1 MTNHVRNQS
10 VVRRLTNIVRS
21 IPSKLWRHKIVT
33 GIRVC
38 VGAVVFSTMVFA
50 GYYGYTSWTH
60 QQRVVAEADLCRVEA
75 EVLQHNDLSQRW
87 TEAKIADVAELPFV
101 DFGYVRKE
109 VTVQVTLAGDKFQYV
124 SLEGVVGREPELQGT
139 GLTWGK
145 PVGRKSE
152 PAILLPQRFFERLGG
167 RLDAAGS
174 PQPRNASLV
183 VTRVKDGAPQ
193 TQRLEMRIA
202 GLLKRDSGKVYGPL
216 DLTIQLDRWQTHK
229 SDSPLGES
237 ADLLERLVNY
247 DFVDAYVPP
256 GLADKV
262 AEEEASFGVQAERVG
277 EVDLLCPRGD
287 LWALA
292 VPQNPEKGGGILDD
306 ATLPATPGQEVWP
319 VWRFQQE
326 VEGRQ
331 MVYAALREDD
341 PRWAAAPRGRAPE
354 FGELL
359 AVEQGRVPRGGA
371 LGQCVKWSPLAEP
384 LPDVPRAD
392 VYGTDRSLQWL
403 RFEPQDSAAVR
414 KQTRIDIGGYDAAA
428 ALHRVRPAQVHADQP
443 TAWSMVE
450 IEIPAGSPRENENRP
465 AGRESLPDQARP
477 AEVEVQTA
485 TLSEIVES
493 LRRQSPGWE
502 CGIVRR
508 GVVRVEPV
516 AARTSGDRG
525 TGSSAAIGRLT
536 RVRFVPVR
544 FFDGLTDSSAWQ
556 HFGSEGLPCV
566 VLSDG
571 KNEIDF
577 GKVRMGDHPLRPL
590 ATIAGSQSE
599 VWFPDA
605 FSAAVPAEATAVGFV
620 IWGAWHQ
627 MAALNTAVEQLPA
640 TVAAR
645 RFLDKAPRQYWIIQD
660 SAGGDWEA
668 LLKETQLDR
677 DRVAVSPKHPG
688 ADATGLA
695 KDTQV
700 DRGRVQ
706 VSQLF
711 SLPVRL
717 QLDGRILAE
726 RIVAVPGQPNATPG
740 SRVAGLRQCPAGAA
754 TVPIVVGGRREE
766 LVLRKNPNAL
776 PGDVC
781 VSMDLFRRLAF
792 EADAASKSLPG
803 LGRSVSTFRFADAHA
818 FRQMQ
823 RRLSEHG
830 IRLELIEDVPQAR
843 LLKYAVR
850 AEGPQGGS
858 APVTPAKAAELVMA
872 RPTFQAVFPR
882 LRVTAL
888 LDGKPL
894 EIGSAGGGEDPRWFE
909 FPLLAGRPIEG
920 GAKQGEVCLPMK
932 VAEHQFPGLSPDD
945 IVGRTVR
952 LTLNRTDGVPRLE
965 AGVPLLLKVV
975 AVGGSEQ
982 GLASLENVTAW
993 RLWQEGKLVHDNST
1007 GQFRSPAEVYEQR
1020 GFISAV
1026 FYALSDGAVR
1036 RLVEHLESL
1045 GCDVEHRLDDQE
1057 GLGRLAIALTTLVI
1071 LFVSGSILNASANS
1085 GAVSWMDLTTKFK
1098 EIGIKMAYGVTRG
1111 DIVFA
1116 YIVEGFIV
1124 GVLACTAGSI
1134 LVGAGDPLLR
1144 DLIARTIGLGPDYFV
1159 FPVFGLAVAWLYGV
1173 AGAIVVGFNVL
1184 GTLLPTW
1191 LALRKSP
1198 VELLR

>member
-1 MTNHVRNQS
+1 
-10 VVRRLTNIVRS
+10 VRS
-21 IPSKLWRHKIVT
+21 IPNKLWQHKIVT
-33 GIRVC
+33 GIRIC

-60 QQRVVAEADLCRVEA
+60 QRRVVAEADLCRVEA

-87 TEAKIADVAELPFV
+87 TEAKVADVAELPFV

-109 VTVQVTLAGDKFQYV
+109 VTVQVTLAGNKFQHV
-124 SLEGVVGREPELQGT
+124 SLEGVVGREPELQGS
-139 GLTWGK
+139 GLAWGK

-152 PAILLPQRFFERLGG
+152 PALLLPQRFFERLGG

-202 GLLKRDSGKVYGPL
+202 GLLQRDSGKIYGPL
-216 DLTIQLDRWQTHK
+216 DLAIQLDRWQTHK
-229 SDSPLGES
+229 SDAPLGAS
-237 ADLLERLVNY
+237 SDSLERLVNY

-256 GLADKV
+256 ALAERV
-262 AEEEASFGVQAERVG
+262 AEEEAGFGVQAERVG

-287 LWALA
+287 LWASA
-292 VPQNPEKGGGILDD
+292 IPQNPGTGGEILDD
-306 ATLPATPGQEVWP
+306 PVRPAAPRAEVWP
-319 VWRFQQE
+319 VWRFQQAT
-326 VEGRQ
+326 EGHQ
-331 MVYAALREDD
+331 LVYAALREND

-354 FGELL
+354 FGEWL
-359 AVEQGRVPRGGA
+359 AVQRGRTPPVGA
-371 LGQCVKWSPLAEP
+371 LGQHVKWSPLAAP
-384 LPDVPRAD
+384 LPGVPDAD
-392 VYGTDRSLQWL
+392 VYGTERSLQWL
-403 RFEPQDSAAVR
+403 RFEPQNSAAVR
-414 KQTRIDIGGYDAAA
+414 KQTRIDIDGYGAAA
-428 ALHRVRPAQVHADQP
+428 ALYRVRPAQVHTDLP

-450 IEIPAGSPRENENRP
+450 IETAAASLSEN
-465 AGRESLPDQARP
+465 GRQSGDGESHPDRARF
-477 AEVEVQTA
+477 AEADTQTSA
-485 TLSEIVES
+485 LTEIVES
-493 LRRQSPGWE
+493 LRRQSPEWD

-508 GVVRVEPV
+508 GVVQVAPV
-516 AARTSGDRG
+516 AAGTSADRG
-525 TGSSAAIGRLT
+525 KGSPAAIGRLT
-536 RVRFVPVR
+536 RVRLVPVR

-556 HFGSEGLPCV
+556 HFGRAGLPCV

-577 GKVRMGDHPLRPL
+577 ELVRVGDQPLRPL
-590 ATIAGSQSE
+590 ATIACAQSE

-605 FSAAVPAEATAVGFV
+605 ISAAVPAEATAVGFV

-627 MAALNTAVEQLPA
+627 MAALNAAVEQLPA
-640 TVAAR
+640 TVVAR
-645 RFLDKAPRQYWIIQD
+645 RFLDKSPRQFWIIQD

-677 DRVAVSPKHPG
+677 DRVV
-688 ADATGLA
+688 
-695 KDTQV
+695 
-700 DRGRVQ
+700 
-706 VSQLF
+706 VSQLL

-717 QLDGRILAE
+717 QLEGRILAE
-726 RIVAVPGQPNATPG
+726 RIVAVPDQPNAMPG
-740 SRVAGLRQCPAGAA
+740 GRFAGLRHLPAGTA
-754 TVPIVVGGRREE
+754 TASIAWGGRREE
-766 LVLRKNPNAL
+766 LVLREDPNAL
-776 PGDVC
+776 PGDAC

-792 EADAASKSLPG
+792 EDDDARNSLPS
-803 LGRSVSTFRFADAHA
+803 LGRSVATFRFAGVHA
-818 FRQMQ
+818 FRQRQ
-823 RRLSEHG
+823 RQLSEHG
-830 IRLELIEDVPQAR
+830 IRLELIGDVPQVK
-843 LLKYAVR
+843 LLTYAVR
-850 AEGPQGGS
+850 AKGQQGGPVS
-858 APVTPAKAAELVMA
+858 VTPAKAAELVMA
-872 RPTFQAVFPR
+872 RPTFHAVFPR
-882 LRVTAL
+882 LGVTAL
-888 LDGKPL
+888 LNGKPL
-894 EIGSAGGGEDPRWFE
+894 EIGSASGGEDPRWFE
-909 FPLLAGRPIEG
+909 FPLLAGRPLEG
-920 GAKQGEVCLPMK
+920 GAKQGEVCLPAK
-932 VAEHQFPGLSPDD
+932 VAERQFPGLSPEE

-952 LTLNRTDGVPRLE
+952 LTLNRPDGTPRLE

-975 AVGGSEQ
+975 AVGGAEQ

-993 RLWQEGKLVHDNST
+993 RLWQEGKLVHDNAT

-1026 FYALSDGAVR
+1026 FYASSDGAVR
-1036 RLVEHLESL
+1036 PLVEHLESL

-1098 EIGIKMAYGVTRG
+1098 EIGIKMAYGVTRC

-1116 YIVEGFIV
+1116 YVVEGFIV

-1134 LVGAGDPLLR
+1134 LVGTADPLLR
-1144 DLIARTIGLGPDYFV
+1144 DLIARTIGLGPDFFV

-1173 AGAIVVGFNVL
+1173 AGAIVVGFNVV

-1191 LALRKSP
+1191 LALRRSP
-1198 VELLR
+1198 VDLLR

>member
-1 MTNHVRNQS
+1 MSNHQRNQS
-10 VVRRLTNIVRS
+10 VVRRLTNIARS
-21 IPSKLWRHKIVT
+21 IPNKLWRHKIVT

-87 TEAKIADVAELPFV
+87 TEAKVAAVAELPFV

-109 VTVQVTLAGDKFQYV
+109 VTVQVTLAGDKFQHV
-124 SLEGVVGREPELQGT
+124 SLEGVVGREPELQGS

-202 GLLKRDSGKVYGPL
+202 GLLKRDSGKIYGPL
-216 DLTIQLDRWQTHK
+216 DLAIQLDRWQTHK
-229 SDSPLGES
+229 SDSPVGES
-237 ADLLERLVNY
+237 PDSLERLVNY
-247 DFVDAYVPP
+247 DLVDAYVPSA
-256 GLADKV
+256 LAEKV

-277 EVDLLCPRGD
+277 EVDLLCPQGD
-287 LWALA
+287 LWAL
-292 VPQNPEKGGGILDD
+292 VIPQNPEKGGEILDD
-306 ATLPATPGQEVWP
+306 HTLPAAPRQEVWP

-326 VEGRQ
+326 TEGRQ
-331 MVYAALREDD
+331 TVYAALREDD
-341 PRWAAAPRGRAPE
+341 PRWASTPRGRAPE

-359 AVEQGRVPRGGA
+359 AVEQGRAPQGRARGPR
-371 LGQCVKWSPLAEP
+371 VKWSPLAAP
-384 LPDVPRAD
+384 LPGVPRAD

-403 RFEPQDSAAVR
+403 RFEPQKSAAVR
-414 KQTRIDIGGYDAAA
+414 KQTRIDIEGYDAAA

-443 TAWSMVE
+443 TAWSMYE
-450 IEIPAGSPRENENRP
+450 IEMAAASPRENERR
-465 AGRESLPDQARP
+465 ATGRESLPDQARS
-477 AEVEVQTA
+477 AEVEVQTSD
-485 TLSEIVES
+485 LSEIVES

-508 GVVRVEPV
+508 GVVQVQPI
-516 AARTSGDRG
+516 AAPTSADRG
-525 TGSSAAIGRLT
+525 KGSSAANGRLT

-556 HFGSEGLPCV
+556 HFGREGLPCV

-577 GKVRMGDHPLRPL
+577 GMARIGGHVLRPL
-590 ATIAGSQSE
+590 ATIACSQSE

-605 FSAAVPAEATAVGFV
+605 FSASMSAEATAVGFV

-627 MAALNTAVEQLPA
+627 MAGLNTAVEQLPA
-640 TVAAR
+640 TVVAR
-645 RFLDKAPRQYWIIQD
+645 RLLEKAPRQFWIIQD

-677 DRVAVSPKHPG
+677 DRVV
-688 ADATGLA
+688 
-695 KDTQV
+695 
-700 DRGRVQ
+700 
-706 VSQLF
+706 VSQLL

-717 QLDGRILAE
+717 QVDGRILAE
-726 RIVAVPGQPNATPG
+726 QIVAVPDQPNATLG

-754 TVPIVVGGRREE
+754 TAPIALGGQREE
-766 LVLRKNPNAL
+766 LVLQKDPNAL
-776 PGDVC
+776 PGDAY
-781 VSMDLFRRLAF
+781 VSMDLLRRLAF
-792 EADAASKSLPG
+792 EHDVARNSLPG
-803 LGRSVSTFRFADAHA
+803 LGRSVSTFRLADVYA

-830 IRLELIEDVPQAR
+830 FRLELIGDVSQAR

-850 AEGPQGGS
+850 ARGQQGGS

-872 RPTFQAVFPR
+872 RPTFHAVFPR
-882 LRVTAL
+882 LSVTAL

-894 EIGSAGGGEDPRWFE
+894 EIGSASGGEDPRWFE

-920 GAKQGEVCLPMK
+920 GAKQGEVCLPAK
-932 VAEHQFPGLSPDD
+932 LAEHQFPGLSPEEM
-945 IVGRTVR
+945 VGRTLR
-952 LTLNRTDGVPRLE
+952 LTLNRQDGAPRLE

-993 RLWQEGKLVHDNST
+993 RLWQEGKLVHDNAT

-1026 FYALSDGAVR
+1026 FYASSDGAVR
-1036 RLVEHLESL
+1036 PLVEHLESL

-1085 GAVSWMDLTTKFK
+1085 GAVSWMDVTTKFK
-1098 EIGIKMAYGVTRG
+1098 EIGIKMAYGVTRC

-1116 YIVEGFIV
+1116 YVVEGFTV

-1144 DLIARTIGLGPDYFV
+1144 DLIDRTIGLGPDFFV

-1173 AGAIVVGFNVL
+1173 AGAIVVGFNVV
-1184 GTLLPTW
+1184 GTLLPMW